1 LSASTMLALLLPRA
15 ALLVAP
21 PLVAYRVRPRC
32 VTRTSCI
39 LASQDEQAAAVAE
52 AGSVLDRE
60 ASEQAAAVAAL
71 AAVRSI
77 DAPAGGDAPDAE
89 AERTA
94 RAASWCVELNGQ
106 LARSTS
112 VEGVLSLVAEHEPSL
127 NAINVATALHRLAA
141 INKKRRAGRDAM
153 LRDVRF
159 VRLIDALAEQSTELG
174 ARSVADVLWSLATL
188 QHWPSTLLSPVLT
201 AVNAALDGGGF
212 EAQHLATMTWALAKL
227 ETKPVRLLEKIE
239 AQVTPRLDSLSLQ
252 NVANLLWGFA
262 TLSYTPSGT
271 LLQPL
276 TLVSTLSPTLMEDA
290 QPVEIA
296 NLAFALGR
304 LAAPREHDEALMALA
319 RVASPECALP
329 LFSSRQ
335 LVTLLDVY
343 TRLDAAARLPD
354 GLLDNW
360 VAAVRTAHEARP
372 LMARDGRVLA
382 AALERLSMDTS
393 WIKRSEM
400 LNAWIQSVDGST
412 RRPSRSYSEEELR
425 AAFDVIDADQ
435 SGDIDL
441 DELRSAIRAIKT
453 STDDQAIEQ
462 MIALADAD
470 GSGSIDF
477 EEFVDLMNLRRR
489 AAV

>member
-1 LSASTMLALLLPRA
+1 MLALLLPRA

-304 LAAPREHDEALMALA
+304 LAAPREHDEALDILSLSLSLSLALA
-319 RVASPECALP
+319 LALALALSSPP
-329 LFSSRQ
+329 PTPHPSPPFSFVLFCSLSFI
-335 LVTLLDVY
+335 LSPFHENTH
-343 TRLDAAARLPD
+343 
-354 GLLDNW
+354 N
-360 VAAVRTAHEARP
+360 AH
-372 LMARDGRVLA
+372 
-382 AALERLSMDTS
+382 
-393 WIKRSEM
+393 K
-400 LNAWIQSVDGST
+400 
-412 RRPSRSYSEEELR
+412 
-425 AAFDVIDADQ
+425 DADTPTPATATM
-435 SGDIDL
+435 G
-441 DELRSAIRAIKT
+441 R
-453 STDDQAIEQ
+453 
-462 MIALADAD
+462 
-470 GSGSIDF
+470 
-477 EEFVDLMNLRRR
+477 
-489 AAV
+489 